1 MKYPKLLFLFFGIIL
16 FKQSHAQDI
25 EQWGRF
31 ELTLKSQ
38 VQKNAFKDV
47 TEIYPF
53 EIKETKNASVGKEI
67 KVWDFEKFNPA
78 FFRHLEKRID
88 DLNQLGIETDLI
100 LFHPYDKGRWGFD
113 AMPNEVNIRY
123 IKYVMARISS
133 FKNVLVVARK

>member
-1 MKYPKLLFLFFGIIL
+1 M
-16 FKQSHAQDI
+16 
-25 EQWGRF
+25 
-31 ELTLKSQ
+31 
-38 VQKNAFKDV
+38 

-53 EIKETKNASVGKEI
+53 EIKETKKDSVGKEFQ
-67 KVWDFEKFNPA
+67 VWDFEKFNPA